1 MVVRKYWSPKTVG
14 QSKAIFVF
22 PMEILHPLNRVV
34 SYDFEL

>member
-1 MVVRKYWSPKTVG
+1 MVVRKYWNPKTDD

-22 PMEILHPLNRVV
+22 SMEILHPLNRVV